1 MSKLSL
7 SSNSLETISFNFFYL
22 WRVVRFPI
30 TRSVEKANTCSSSIK
45 VYVIASTPGWRI
57 LANPIAYFLAVL
69 ITSSLSDDFND
80 LFSIAKIVT
89 EAEVLCRVPWNAFHI
104 LLAPTP
110 TVGYPAI
117 VYPFKSWF
125 PIVSDDLNY
134 NIR

>member
-1 MSKLSL
+1 M
-7 SSNSLETISFNFFYL
+7 
-22 WRVVRFPI
+22 RFPI

-89 EAEVLCRVPWNAFHI
+89 EAEVLCRVP
-104 LLAPTP
+104 
-110 TVGYPAI
+110 
-117 VYPFKSWF
+117 
-125 PIVSDDLNY
+125 
-134 NIR
+134 